1 MISAGNLLFQK
12 KALTEDRCNL
22 QRDGLPDCMEK
33 NAQLGMNGVVEI
45 YHLQFLKV
53 QNLFESFIEKLLAI
67 WYFPYWL
74 STMLGF

>member
-1 MISAGNLLFQK
+1 
-12 KALTEDRCNL
+12 
-22 QRDGLPDCMEK
+22 MEK
-33 NAQLGMNGVVEI
+33 NAQLRMSGVVEI

-74 STMLGF
+74 STILGF